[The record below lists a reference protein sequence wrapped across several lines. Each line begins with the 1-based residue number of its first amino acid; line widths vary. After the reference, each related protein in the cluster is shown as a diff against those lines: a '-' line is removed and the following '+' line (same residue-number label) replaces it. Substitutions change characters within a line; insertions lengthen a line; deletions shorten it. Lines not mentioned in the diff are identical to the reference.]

1 MTIRLDKKA
10 IETIANRVNS
20 ELMQNPDKAWEIG
33 LNLSTE
39 LKNNVDNYRFIW
51 ATASELQFKHVI
63 TRNTLRIA
71 YS

>member
-1 MTIRLDKKA
+1 M
-10 IETIANRVNS
+10 ANYNINS
-20 ELMQNPDKAWEIG
+20 ELMQDPNKAFELG
-33 LNLSTE
+33 FKLSTE

-63 TRNTLRIA
+63 TRDTLKIA

>member
-1 MTIRLDKKA
+1 M
-10 IETIANRVNS
+10 ANYDVNVK
-20 ELMQNPDKAWEIG
+20 LMQNPNKAFELG
-33 LNLSTE
+33 FKLSTE

-63 TRNTLRIA
+63 TRDTLKIA